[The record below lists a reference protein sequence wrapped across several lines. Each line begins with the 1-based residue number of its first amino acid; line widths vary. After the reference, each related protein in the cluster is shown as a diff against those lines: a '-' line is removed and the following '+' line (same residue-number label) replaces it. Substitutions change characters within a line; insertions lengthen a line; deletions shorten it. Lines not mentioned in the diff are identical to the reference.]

1 MKEKELR
8 YYMFT
13 ASANIVLLFS
23 TGAII
28 QSFLA
33 AVGLSPEQIGKYS
46 FCVSFV
52 QILTLVISMFFADKI
67 RKVPQIIGIFTLP
80 SVLFFAV
87 MIILAAADKI
97 PADTA
102 FVIAICACC
111 FWNLFCGLRTVI
123 EYKLPYYIA
132 DISEYPRII
141 NTSGMVVGIL
151 GTTLT
156 GVFVFCSQTFGYK
169 KAAFAAFFAASLFA
183 LTAFAAL
190 YPIKT
195 KISVHNDGFNGK
207 IGLGVFRLKATRWFA
222 VPNVVRGFSNGIMG
236 MAAVIML
243 STVTRDTALSSSLT
257 TVSAVSTVLGCFFYR
272 RVCMR
277 IKTVNLALI
286 GETVQFVSL
295 MFLLTGKT
303 TMFIIMY
310 FAAYFGQ
317 IIVDNAVPVYVTE
330 IAPYEYVGSY
340 TAVRML
346 FFTAGTAIGSYI
358 SGVLAVDRPFVLIAV
373 CAASQMLHV
382 MSYFFYGRKK

>member
-123 EYKLPYYIA
+123 EYKPPYYIA
-132 DISEYPRII
+132 YISEYPRII

-169 KAAFAAFFAASLFA
+169 KQHLRLFSP
-183 LTAFAAL
+183 LRCL
-190 YPIKT
+190 
-195 KISVHNDGFNGK
+195 
-207 IGLGVFRLKATRWFA
+207 R
-222 VPNVVRGFSNGIMG
+222 
-236 MAAVIML
+236 
-243 STVTRDTALSSSLT
+243 
-257 TVSAVSTVLGCFFYR
+257 
-272 RVCMR
+272 
-277 IKTVNLALI
+277 
-286 GETVQFVSL
+286 
-295 MFLLTGKT
+295 
-303 TMFIIMY
+303 
-310 FAAYFGQ
+310 
-317 IIVDNAVPVYVTE
+317 
-330 IAPYEYVGSY
+330 
-340 TAVRML
+340 
-346 FFTAGTAIGSYI
+346 
-358 SGVLAVDRPFVLIAV
+358 
-373 CAASQMLHV
+373 
-382 MSYFFYGRKK
+382 